1 MSGDV
6 SETTRRHLL
15 LTDAVGWQIDLPDRD
30 TGQLRYPV
38 QTRIEPAAQD
48 DHRIKSVGKGLDE
61 LLIDVPRAA

>member
-1 MSGDV
+1 MV
-6 SETTRRHLL
+6 TRVIALFFKVIQL
-15 LTDAVGWQIDLPDRD
+15 SYAVAWQIDLPDRD
-30 TGQLRYPV
+30 TSQLRYPV